1 MQNLT
6 ATFLCHKCTC
16 WWESNG
22 QRLSGEDIAENLLS
36 MSAVHKENYLL
47 TRLNPHL
54 YIFMTAMSHFPS
66 LFMTRAPKSCEILRM
81 SHQPNS
87 LYPSAQFF
95 TKFKSFSSKIN
106 LIWVQTECIPTSLV
120 AVWSHQI
127 TGTMLYI
134 VQTIH
139 LNCYNIIS
147 CGKQNLAKH
156 TNMRSPIQFKKER
169 KTGWFK
175 VQPLL

>member
-1 MQNLT
+1 MHHLHVDNIKWETILYNKMCKKPSSTQPDDIQLAKREKIVSLLQNLT

-16 WWESNG
+16 WWENNG
-22 QRLSGEDIAENLLS
+22 QPLSGEDIAENLLS
-36 MSAVHKENYLL
+36 MSAVHMENYLL

-95 TKFKSFSSKIN
+95 TKF
-106 LIWVQTECIPTSLV
+106 
-120 AVWSHQI
+120 
-127 TGTMLYI
+127 
-134 VQTIH
+134 
-139 LNCYNIIS
+139 
-147 CGKQNLAKH
+147 
-156 TNMRSPIQFKKER
+156 
-169 KTGWFK
+169 
-175 VQPLL
+175 

>member
-1 MQNLT
+1 MGELKVSAIQTMHHLHVDNIKWETILYNKMRKKTKSHSAWWYTVSKRGKKIVSLLQNLT

-16 WWESNG
+16 WWENNG
-22 QRLSGEDIAENLLS
+22 QDLSGEDIAENLLS

-95 TKFKSFSSKIN
+95 TKF
-106 LIWVQTECIPTSLV
+106 
-120 AVWSHQI
+120 
-127 TGTMLYI
+127 
-134 VQTIH
+134 
-139 LNCYNIIS
+139 
-147 CGKQNLAKH
+147 
-156 TNMRSPIQFKKER
+156 
-169 KTGWFK
+169 
-175 VQPLL
+175 